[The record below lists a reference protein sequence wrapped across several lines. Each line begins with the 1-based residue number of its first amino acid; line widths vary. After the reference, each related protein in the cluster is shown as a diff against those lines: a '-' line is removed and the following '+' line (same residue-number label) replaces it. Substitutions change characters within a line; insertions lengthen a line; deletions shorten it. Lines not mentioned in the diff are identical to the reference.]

1 MSQEAP
7 PAVDDGSDDGH
18 GESDGRGGTHESR
31 GQADGEERPRLRKE
45 DGGSEVR
52 VFGFKLPGRRETC
65 QLIMLKESHFSR
77 GVARSRRNLL
87 SHFTVARSYK

>member
-65 QLIMLKESHFSR
+65 HLIMLKESNCEIVGCNLSEEVWR
-77 GVARSRRNLL
+77 GVAEL
-87 SHFTVARSYK
+87 V